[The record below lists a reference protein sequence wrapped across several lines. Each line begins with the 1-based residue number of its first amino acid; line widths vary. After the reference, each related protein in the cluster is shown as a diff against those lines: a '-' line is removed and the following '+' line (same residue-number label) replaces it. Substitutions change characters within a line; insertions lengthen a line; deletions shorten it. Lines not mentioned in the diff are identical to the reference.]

1 MRKNTFAVLM
11 LIVFSLC
18 LVQNAY
24 SQVSGE
30 IAIIKTAGNR
40 GISTAE
46 ILSKVQSRTGEMFDL
61 DAVNEDTKRIAQLDG
76 VEYSYY
82 NTEII
87 DNKVHLT
94 FVVVEKNVIR
104 KIVFIG
110 NSNVKTKTLRKK
122 LGLTIG
128 KFLDV
133 AQINT
138 GAETLEDFYHKKGYA
153 FATVAADKENLSL
166 GKVVYRIDEGKRVRI
181 TSIKF
186 SGNKAYSAGKLSKVV
201 KTKKNKWLIA
211 KAYYNEQKVNND
223 QQKIKSV
230 YYERGFLNVEVAAKL
245 KFNSDKSKV
254 VVIFVIDEGN
264 AYGVESIAIIGNQQL
279 EKSQLLSE
287 IKLQQGKVYNEKTAV
302 ADIWR
307 LAKLYHENGFID
319 VRVEKNVKFIS
330 SNKVVV
336 DFIVTEGQR
345 FRIGRVDITGNE
357 QTQDKV
363 IRRILDEYDFQPGK
377 WYNAD
382 IARGNGSGSLEKKIK
397 TMAMTDAATITPAGQ
412 TPGQR
417 DAQVSVVE
425 GQTGMVMLGAGVA
438 SDSGVMGQVIF
449 EQRNFDIKDWP
460 ESFGEFITGK
470 AFKGAGQNFR
480 ISLQPGTEVSQYS
493 IDFTEP
499 YFKDKPIAMNVSA
512 LSRQWERECYDEKR
526 TRGYIGFEK
535 RYKNN
540 WRRSIGFRAE
550 NVDVD
555 SVESNAPTEIKDVKG
570 SNAFAAVKLGVA
582 RDMTDSR
589 LNPSKGYGFELS
601 YEQAG
606 GDHTFGVLSG
616 TYRKYKTLY
625 EDLAERKTIL
635 AAKIHAATTVGDAP
649 PFEKFYAGGSRS
661 IRGFE
666 YRGVSTRGRN
676 TSTNK
681 LDDPIGSD
689 WLLLASAEVT
699 VPLISDNFAAL
710 FFVDTGAIDSGN
722 CRASVGTGIQIMIP
736 QWFGPVPMR
745 FEIAAP
751 IMKDSEDETQTFSFS
766 VGRLF

>member
-46 ILSKVQSRTGEMFDL
+46 ILSKVQSRTGEMFDSQ
-61 DAVNEDTKRIAQLDG
+61 AVNEDTKRIAQLDG

-104 KIVFIG
+104 EIVFIG

-230 YYERGFLNVEVAAKL
+230 YYERGFLNVEVATKL

-254 VVIFVIDEGN
+254 AVVFVVDEGN
-264 AYGVESIAIIGNQQL
+264 AYDVESIAIIGNQQL

-307 LAKLYHENGFID
+307 LAKLYHEGGFID
-319 VRVEKNVKFIS
+319 ARVEKNVKFIS
-330 SNKVVV
+330 SNKVGV
-336 DFIVTEGQR
+336 DFVVAEGER

-363 IRRILDEYDFQPGK
+363 IRRVLDEYDFQPGK

-382 IARGNGSGSLEKKIK
+382 IARGNGSGLLEQKVKS
-397 TMAMTDAATITPAGQ
+397 MAMTESATITPVGQ
-412 TPGQR
+412 TPGQK

-460 ESFGEFITGK
+460 ESFSEFITGK

-493 IDFTEP
+493 VDFTEP

-512 LSRQWERECYDEKR
+512 LSRQWERECYDEER

-550 NVDVD
+550 NVDVEG
-555 SVESNAPTEIKDVKG
+555 VESSAPTEIKDVRG

-582 RDMTDSR
+582 RDMTDDRIS
-589 LNPSKGYGFELS
+589 PSKGYDFELG

-606 GDHTFGVLSG
+606 GDHTFGILSG

-625 EDLAERKTIL
+625 EDLAERKTIF
-635 AAKIHAATTVGDAP
+635 AARVHAATTVGDAP

-689 WLLLASAEVT
+689 WILLASAEVT

-722 CRASVGTGIQIMIP
+722 FRASVGTGVQIMIP

-751 IMKDSEDETQTFSFS
+751 IMKGSEDETQTFSFS